1 MSQMCVS
8 FIHPQTSSGRT
19 QWAVTVCK
27 SVPVSSWSCLSSP
40 GAAVSF
46 WQHAALPYPQSP
58 ALPHARTHTHTHS
71 SRQAHT
77 HTRTHAP
84 QETNLPTSYL
94 SFRKLVLL
102 CSPSSAFSCL
112 SSAAEKGHICLK
124 ALLGR
129 NQPVQNKGSRGC
141 LNLGTRQPVAI
152 FKLVLSPPSEGTL
165 LCFSLSLS
173 LPVQLLHNTHQLFI
187 ACLPVSRQNQSQ
199 MESC

>member
-1 MSQMCVS
+1 MRFLHTSPNLIGAHTMSSNCMQICPS
-8 FIHPQTSSGRT
+8 FLLKLPFIPWCCCFLLTTCST
-19 QWAVTVCK
+19 
-27 SVPVSSWSCLSSP
+27 
-40 GAAVSF
+40 
-46 WQHAALPYPQSP
+46 ALPTITR
-58 ALPHARTHTHTHS
+58 AATRAHTHTHTHS